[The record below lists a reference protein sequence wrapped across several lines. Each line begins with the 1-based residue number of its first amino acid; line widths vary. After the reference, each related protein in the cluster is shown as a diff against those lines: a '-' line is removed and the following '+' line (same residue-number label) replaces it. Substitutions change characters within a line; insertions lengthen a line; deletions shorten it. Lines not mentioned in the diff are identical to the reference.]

1 MFDVLIESQRKSD
14 KKGFFEQGFVSVVV
28 HSLVIAG
35 AVYAT
40 RGVGAANADATIDTM
55 MVFVAEQQEQK
66 PEEPPPLMQLD
77 ALKGFQTVLA
87 PTEIPTEIPP
97 INLQEHFDPKDY
109 SGTGVE
115 GGVAGGFDPS
125 GVFNEAVVEERPEV
139 LSAPQPPYPEYLRQ
153 AGITGTVMLEGIIDT
168 LGRAERGSVK
178 VVSSPNAGFNEAAVT
193 TMRKALFRPAR
204 VRGRAVRVLIRLPIV
219 FRLEGR

>member
-1 MFDVLIESQRKSD
+1 MFDVLIESNRKSN
-14 KKGFFEQGFVSVVV
+14 KKGFFGMGFVSVVV
-28 HSLVIAG
+28 HSVLIAG

-40 RGVGAANADATIDTM
+40 LGAGEANTGPTVDTM
-55 MVFVAEQQEQK
+55 MVFVNEQQEQK
-66 PEEPPPLMQLD
+66 QEEPPPLVQLD
-77 ALKGFQTVLA
+77 VLKGFQTVVA

-139 LSAPQPPYPEYLRQ
+139 LSAPNPPYPELLRQ
-153 AGITGTVMLEGIIDT
+153 AGITGTVMLEGIVDT
-168 LGRAERGSVK
+168 LGRAEPGSIK
-178 VVSSPNAGFNEAAVT
+178 VVSSPNVGFNQPAVT
-193 TMRKALFRPAR
+193 TMQKALFRPAR

-219 FRLEGR
+219 FKLEGR

>member
-1 MFDVLIESQRKSD
+1 MFDVLIESKRKSD
-14 KKGFFEQGFVSVVV
+14 KKGFFGMGFASVVA
-28 HSLVIAG
+28 HSLIIAG

-40 RGVGAANADATIDTM
+40 LGAGEADSNTTLDTM
-55 MVFVAEQQEQK
+55 MVFVNEQK
-66 PEEPPPLMQLD
+66 EQKQEEPPPLIQLD
-77 ALKGFQTVLA
+77 VLKGFQTVVA

-153 AGITGTVMLEGIIDT
+153 AGITGTVTLEGIIDT
-168 LGRAERGSVK
+168 LGRAEPGSIK
-178 VVSSPNAGFNEAAVT
+178 VMSTPNAGFNEAAVT

-219 FRLEGR
+219 FKLEGR

>member
-1 MFDVLIESQRKSD
+1 
-14 KKGFFEQGFVSVVV
+14 VV
-28 HSLVIAG
+28 
-35 AVYAT
+35 
-40 RGVGAANADATIDTM
+40 
-55 MVFVAEQQEQK
+55 
-66 PEEPPPLMQLD
+66 
-77 ALKGFQTVLA
+77 A

-168 LGRAERGSVK
+168 LGRAEPGSVK

-219 FRLEGR
+219 FKLEGR

>member
-1 MFDVLIESQRKSD
+1 VFDVLIESKRKSD
-14 KKGFFEQGFVSVVV
+14 KKGFFGMGFVSVVA
-28 HSLVIAG
+28 HSLIIAG

-40 RGVGAANADATIDTM
+40 LGAGEANSDMTVDTM
-55 MVFVAEQQEQK
+55 MVFVNEQEEQK
-66 PEEPPPLMQLD
+66 QEEPPPLIQLD
-77 ALKGFQTVLA
+77 VLKGFQTVVA

-97 INLQEHFDPKDY
+97 IDLQEHFDPKDY

-139 LSAPQPPYPEYLRQ
+139 LSAPTPPYPEYLRQ
-153 AGITGTVMLEGIIDT
+153 AGITGTVTLEGIIDT
-168 LGRAERGSVK
+168 LGRAEPRSIK
-178 VVSSPNAGFNEAAVT
+178 VVSTPNAGFNEAAVT

-219 FRLEGR
+219 FKLEGR